1 MKGRLILASAS
12 ACRRQLLSQIGVF
25 PNDVIPSKIDESP
38 EVKEIPSKQ
47 AIRLA
52 QQKASK
58 VAHNFIGNFVL
69 GADTLVA
76 CGRKEVP
83 KAMNENQAIRNLEL
97 LSGKRHKVFG
107 GIALV
112 LPNRKMISRLVIT
125 IVEFKRLSKDEIK
138 NYIKSEEW
146 YGKAGA
152 YAIQGSAQMFIK
164 RINGSFSN
172 VMGLSLYETMS
183 LLKGNGYLEGKF
195 ENGG

>member
-12 ACRRQLLSQIGVF
+12 TCRRHLLSQIGIH
-25 PNDVIPSKIDESP
+25 PDDIIPSQIDEFP
-38 EVKEIPSKQ
+38 EVKEIPSEQ

-52 QQKASK
+52 KEKALK
-58 VAHNFIGNFVL
+58 VAHNFIGSFVL

-76 CGRKEVP
+76 CGRKEIP
-83 KAMNENQAIRNLEL
+83 KALEENQARRNLEL

-112 LPNRKMISRLVIT
+112 LPNRKMISRLVVT
-125 IVEFKRLSKDEIK
+125 IVEFKRLSKDEIN

-195 ENGG
+195 ENAD